1 MRASFGAV
9 PALAGGLLVATL
21 IAASGCG
28 DTEDPRAAMAAGRG
42 RVLLGPAL
50 ASLGE
55 QHVEG
60 VKWVRWERAP
70 APVRSTLLEGNDG
83 RRAAAALREA
93 GIDGVLVALAEPP
106 AARGRDA
113 GSGTV
118 HGRLAAARHV
128 AGWRGVLLRPEAVLY
143 EPADVHEPTAR
154 ERAVI
159 GQVARG
165 ILEGRRP
172 PRITSFPPAWRRIRT
187 SEVMVAVRTP
197 RGKLRLWRSARASSM
212 ARALLTACSVARQR
226 WMEREEAL
234 GGPIEEVLPRMRVE
248 VALLLDDGTL
258 LEHGPAFLDRVVTKE
273 HGVGFE
279 QGGGWHYVLPEG
291 RQGVSASRALA
302 QLVERQGLPSSA
314 LQRGDVRVYRF
325 VVVPLAE
332 SGPDPLLVEGAG
344 EGPSSA
350 TGSRTSN

>member
-1 MRASFGAV
+1 M
-9 PALAGGLLVATL
+9 PALVGSLLVAAL
-21 IAASGCG
+21 IGGSGCQG
-28 DTEDPRAAMAAGRG
+28 SEDPRAAMAAGRG

-50 ASLGE
+50 AALGE

-60 VKWVRWERAP
+60 AEWVRWARAP
-70 APVRSTLLEGNDG
+70 EPVRRALSEGDDG
-83 RRAAAALREA
+83 RAAASATREA
-93 GIDGVLVALAEPP
+93 GIDGVLVALAERR
-106 AARGRDA
+106 AAGAGEAGGR
-113 GSGTV
+113 TV
-118 HGRLAAARHV
+118 LGRLAAARHV
-128 AGWRGVLLRPEAVLY
+128 SGWRGVLLRPEAVLY
-143 EPADVHEPTAR
+143 EPVEVHEPVGR
-154 ERAVI
+154 EREVV

-258 LEHGPAFLDRVVTKE
+258 LEHGPAFVDRVVTE
-273 HGVGFE
+273 AHGVGFE
-279 QGGGWHYVLPEG
+279 MGGGWHYVLPEG

-302 QLVERQGLPSSA
+302 QLVERQGLPGSA
-314 LQRGDVRVYRF
+314 LGRGDVRVYRF

-332 SGPDPLLVEGAG
+332 SGPDPLLVEGGG
-344 EGPSSA
+344 EAPSSA